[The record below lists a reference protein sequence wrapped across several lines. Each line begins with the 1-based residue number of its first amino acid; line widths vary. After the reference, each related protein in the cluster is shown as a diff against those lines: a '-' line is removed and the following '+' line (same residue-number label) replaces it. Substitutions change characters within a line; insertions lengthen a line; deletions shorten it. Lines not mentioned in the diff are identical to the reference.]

1 MKNQME
7 TLLNEGLT
15 PLTAGL
21 KELDKGVSQL
31 KDGTKELN
39 DGATKLSDGIVKF
52 NNEGISK
59 ISNFVNSDLQNLVTR
74 GKKIE
79 QLANE
84 YDKFNSDEKR
94 EDISFISIVDSIKQK
109 EKNEDEKSN

>member
-1 MKNQME
+1 M
-7 TLLNEGLT
+7 L
-15 PLTAGL
+15 
-21 KELDKGVSQL
+21 S
-31 KDGTKELN
+31 DGT
-39 DGATKLSDGIVKF
+39 TKLSDGIAKF
-52 NNEGISK
+52 DSEDIRKISK
-59 ISNFVNSDLQNLVTR
+59 FVNGDLQNLVTR

-79 QLANE
+79 KLANE

>member
-1 MKNQME
+1 MLMNDLK
-7 TLLNEGLT
+7 LLDDNVYLNVVVV
-15 PLTAGL
+15 LI
-21 KELDKGVSQL
+21 V
-31 KDGTKELN
+31 DGTKQLN

-52 NNEGISK
+52 DNEGIRK
-59 ISNFVNSDLQNLVTR
+59 ISNLVNGDLQNLVTR

-94 EDISFISIVDSIKQK
+94 EDISFISIVDSIKQE

>member
-1 MKNQME
+1 MQ

-15 PLTAGL
+15 PLTIGL
-21 KELDKGVSQL
+21 KELNKGASQL
-31 KDGTKELN
+31 KDGTKQLN

-52 NNEGISK
+52 DNEGIRK
-59 ISNFVNSDLQNLVTR
+59 ISNFVNGDLQNLVTR
-74 GKKIE
+74 GKKLE

-94 EDISFISIVDSIKQK
+94 EDISFISIVDSIKQE